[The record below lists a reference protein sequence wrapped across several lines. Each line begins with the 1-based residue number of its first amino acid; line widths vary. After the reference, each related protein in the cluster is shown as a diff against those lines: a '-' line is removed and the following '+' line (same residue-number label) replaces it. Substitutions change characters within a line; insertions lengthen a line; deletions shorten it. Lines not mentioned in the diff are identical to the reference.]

1 MKKTLILRHPI
12 MVNNDEVK
20 ELTYDAEE
28 ITGLLFT
35 EAEARRKMAAGSRN
49 VSNSPV
55 AEVDFGLHL
64 YLGYAAVISINP
76 QYDFTDMERIKGA
89 DVAEV
94 MRIGRSFFT
103 PSAVSEERSSGEPG
117 ETMPESSTPQSPNS
131 KKGE

>member
-1 MKKTLILRHPI
+1 MKKTLLLKHAIK
-12 MVNNDEVK
+12 VNNEDVR

-35 EAEARRKMAAGSRN
+35 EAEARRKVAAGSRN

-76 QYDFTDMERIKGA
+76 QYDFTDLERIKGG

-103 PSAVSEERSSGEPG
+103 KSAVSEGESSDEPG
-117 ETMPESSTPQSPNS
+117 ETTPESSTPPSQNS
-131 KKGE
+131 NDGE